1 MNSHIPI
8 LIAAVFGVLLA
19 HELGHLV
26 AARYLG
32 VTVTSIAIGLGP
44 EILGFTD
51 RFGTRWKLAA
61 WLIGGSC
68 SMSAESS
75 VYPTK
80 LLPAQR
86 SLAELSLQKQAI
98 ILAAGPVANIALAI
112 ALFAI
117 LLPFIERDLYSDA
130 VERREIGYAFL
141 ISAFSLSVGL
151 FNHLPF
157 LPLDGGRLLLVAVEA
172 YRGRPVLWQGEWIL
186 RVASALSFA
195 LATLASASLW
205 LWH

>member
-1 MNSHIPI
+1 MNSDTPI
-8 LIAAVFGVLLA
+8 LIAAAFGVLLA
-19 HELGHLV
+19 HELGHLI
-26 AARYLG
+26 AARFLG

-68 SMSAESS
+68 SIAAESF
-75 VYPTK
+75 VHRTK
-80 LLPAQR
+80 LPHAQR
-86 SLAELSLQKQAI
+86 SLAELSLRKQAI
-98 ILAAGPVANIALAI
+98 ILAGGPVANIALAI

-117 LLPFIERDLYSDA
+117 ALPFIHRDLYSDA
-130 VERREIGYAFL
+130 VEKRAIGYALL

-151 FNHLPF
+151 FNFLPL
-157 LPLDGGRLLLVAVEA
+157 LPLDGGRLLLIAVEA
-172 YRGRPVLWQGEWIL
+172 YRGRPVPLQGERVL
-186 RVASALSFA
+186 RVASALSFV
-195 LATLASASLW
+195 LATFASASLW